1 MSVSLVTI
9 MVGTPV
15 IRELVKSS
23 GNRTLRVIFID
34 ETPEDVCVDIMWELN
49 KNKVVSEKTAD
60 RRFMFNVPPTSDYTW
75 AQSFLKSKEEEG
87 LLWLYEQPS

>member
-1 MSVSLVTI
+1 
-9 MVGTPV
+9 MVGTPI

-23 GNRTLRVIFID
+23 GNRTLRVIFTD

-60 RRFMFNVPPTSDYTW
+60 RRFMFNVLPTSDYTW